1 MVNGAATRFPAH
13 GQSVVIRP
21 YRKTLL
27 ADCGEA
33 MQPRVL
39 GFIHHTHP
47 AAAQLLDDAVMRD
60 GLADH
65 ALTC

>member
-27 ADCGEA
+27 ADCEEKV
-33 MQPRVL
+33 R
-39 GFIHHTHP
+39 FDIFSEEK
-47 AAAQLLDDAVMRD
+47 
-60 GLADH
+60 
-65 ALTC
+65 